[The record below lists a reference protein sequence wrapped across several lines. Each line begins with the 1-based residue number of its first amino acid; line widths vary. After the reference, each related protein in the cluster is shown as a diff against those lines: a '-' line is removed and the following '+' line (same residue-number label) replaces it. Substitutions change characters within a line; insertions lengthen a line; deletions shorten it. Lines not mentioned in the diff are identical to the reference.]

1 MKLNLLQKQK
11 SVRIFKG
18 LQSSSARKDDFS
30 RSKRNNILKGAKY
43 TQCLYLLREF
53 KSPRYKYAL

>member
-53 KSPRYKYAL
+53 KSPK